1 MAWRSIAGLGRSLY
15 APLRKCGR
23 LYSNRFVRLTSDY
36 CQYAK
41 IVSDREGDMK
51 KGKLVVIEGIY
62 GTGKLIVDLVE
73 RLREKLASQGSTVY
87 EIDSPDS
94 GRAQLMGAQAL
105 ECGWRYGLF
114 KPDFFFELASRAQ
127 VCSAVRP
134 ELVKGSVVLCKHFT
148 LSSIVYARLKGHDW
162 FREDLNCLEARARG
176 LGFGGE
182 VIPDLTIFLDMS
194 PETAAHQLGEKLEGF
209 FTKGDLVLQ
218 QKYYLEEVAKLPA
231 AATKRIIAEH
241 HPDAIYE
248 EALAAI
254 QAILA

>member
-1 MAWRSIAGLGRSLY
+1 
-15 APLRKCGR
+15 
-23 LYSNRFVRLTSDY
+23 
-36 CQYAK
+36 
-41 IVSDREGDMK
+41 MK

-62 GTGKLIVDLVE
+62 GSGKLIVDLVE
-73 RLREKLASQGSTVY
+73 KLREKLASQGKDVY

-134 ELVKGSVVLCKHFT
+134 ELVKGSLVLCKHFT

-182 VIPDLTIFLDMS
+182 VIPDLTILLDMS
-194 PETAAHQLGEKLEGF
+194 PETAAQQLGEKIEGF
-209 FTKGDLVLQ
+209 FTQDDLVLQ

-231 AATKRIIAEH
+231 ATTKRINAEQ
-241 HPDAIYE
+241 HPDAVYE
-248 EALAAI
+248 EALAAV
-254 QAILA
+254 QTILA